1 MTQCLES
8 IVNLTEA
15 KIQKI
20 ILMGIIMGDARSQL
34 MDSGPQVITFT
45 ITNTI
50 NPKIMKRKTIYGWM
64 YVYMYILVG
73 WMNWTGKTHF
83 S

>member
-8 IVNLTEA
+8 IVNLKEA
-15 KIQKI
+15 KINKKHYDCNI
-20 ILMGIIMGDARSQL
+20 RDAHSQF
-34 MDSGPQVITFT
+34 MDSGHQVITFT